1 MHIGSATAF
10 GILCTLAL
18 ITAVGIYAGKKVK
31 SARDFTTGS
40 NLGAPMIAGSLI
52 GTLVGGSSTIG
63 TAQLAFDYG
72 FSAWWFTLGGG
83 IGLCILALV
92 FAKPLYNSGLTTLPQ
107 ILTRE
112 YGKRIATLSAVLMSV
127 GTFMSIVS
135 QMLSGTALITSMVEV
150 ATAVRLPRLWAL
162 KYPMGIYFMRSPM

>member
-72 FSAWWFTLGGG
+72 FPPGGSPWGAASA
-83 IGLCILALV
+83 
-92 FAKPLYNSGLTTLPQ
+92 FASWPWYLPNP
-107 ILTRE
+107 
-112 YGKRIATLSAVLMSV
+112 
-127 GTFMSIVS
+127 SI
-135 QMLSGTALITSMVEV
+135 TA
-150 ATAVRLPRLWAL
+150 A
-162 KYPMGIYFMRSPM
+162 

>member
-52 GTLVGGSSTIG
+52 GTAITLLDTDSPDGSS
-63 TAQLAFDYG
+63 
-72 FSAWWFTLGGG
+72 
-83 IGLCILALV
+83 V
-92 FAKPLYNSGLTTLPQ
+92 
-107 ILTRE
+107 
-112 YGKRIATLSAVLMSV
+112 ATLIQSAMDAI
-127 GTFMSIVS
+127 G
-135 QMLSGTALITSMVEV
+135 
-150 ATAVRLPRLWAL
+150 
-162 KYPMGIYFMRSPM
+162 